1 MTFRRKFKRIRKK
14 ERILED
20 SALKWLAGFISM
32 ETLRVQILNFK
43 LQISQAC
50 TKHYVLISSNSGI
63 NKVLTKYLTWLSPD
77 SWQSK
82 IISKFIFIADSVEFN
97 IY

>member
-20 SALKWLAGFISM
+20 SALKCLAGLISM

-43 LQISQAC
+43 L
-50 TKHYVLISSNSGI
+50 
-63 NKVLTKYLTWLSPD
+63 
-77 SWQSK
+77 
-82 IISKFIFIADSVEFN
+82 
-97 IY
+97 

>member
-43 LQISQAC
+43 L
-50 TKHYVLISSNSGI
+50 
-63 NKVLTKYLTWLSPD
+63 
-77 SWQSK
+77 
-82 IISKFIFIADSVEFN
+82 
-97 IY
+97 